1 MILTTTSRTAPRP
14 RLAVLVLLP
23 VLALAAACGDAGGV
37 RESDAVASAPGTPA
51 PSAATTGASASAAPP
66 AGKSAFY
73 DAQLKYVRCMRAKG
87 GYADYPDPKLSG
99 HLDWDRIGAIAS
111 RPGQQEA
118 YKGGKDGVCVPELR
132 GVMAVEPR
140 RDQQKDYESML
151 AHAAC
156 MRDNGV
162 SRFTNPTMSDGNAQP
177 GGDPNPASPVID
189 QDSPAYKKARETC
202 RTKLLDGLDG
212 LQ

>member
-1 MILTTTSRTAPRP
+1 
-14 RLAVLVLLP
+14 
-23 VLALAAACGDAGGV
+23 
-37 RESDAVASAPGTPA
+37 
-51 PSAATTGASASAAPP
+51 
-66 AGKSAFY
+66 
-73 DAQLKYVRCMRAKG
+73 MRAKG
-87 GYADYPDPKLSG
+87 GHEDYPDPKLSG

-118 YKGGKDGVCVPELR
+118 YKGGVCVPELR

-162 SRFTNPTMSDGNAQP
+162 S
-177 GGDPNPASPVID
+177 ASPTR
-189 QDSPAYKKARETC
+189 P
-202 RTKLLDGLDG
+202 
-212 LQ
+212 